1 MRPGQVPCALVSQK
15 EILHRVLKIKAPK
28 KSNRG
33 EVLTMDIFIQ
43 SKESQVFHPV
53 ATVHCRYSS
62 SSTLMT
68 LDGIDGRGC
77 CKTSEPNH
85 FARPMGEPLLWLG
98 RWSSCVCPWDNPVR
112 GSTFW
117 GVVCAPAGD
126 PCAPEPVKCKA
137 IRGGIITQHRF
148 ALELSPDKACE
159 LNVAFIHS
167 MSPRKSRYHV
177 FIFISTPTNG
187 LTLPVPDTVSH
198 RFEGKTRI
206 K

>member
-15 EILHRVLKIKAPK
+15 EILHRSAKNKSPK
-28 KSNRG
+28 KPNRG
-33 EVLTMDIFIQ
+33 EVLTMDILIQ

-53 ATVHCRYSS
+53 VTVHCRNSS

-68 LDGIDGRGC
+68 LDGMDGRGC

-137 IRGGIITQHRF
+137 IRGGVIPSTD
-148 ALELSPDKACE
+148 LPLSYH
-159 LNVAFIHS
+159 LRRHVSWMWLLFILWAPG
-167 MSPRKSRYHV
+167 SPGTTCLFSLV
-177 FIFISTPTNG
+177 
-187 LTLPVPDTVSH
+187 LP
-198 RFEGKTRI
+198 
-206 K
+206 